1 MEFVLDRRPTQNQR
15 SSTQMH
21 RQTPCA
27 VDNMT
32 QQLEDMQLYQLS
44 EHLHQQ
50 TQGKTVQEDLSC
62 VG

>member
-1 MEFVLDRRPTQNQR
+1 
-15 SSTQMH
+15 MH

-32 QQLEDMQLYQLS
+32 QQLQDMQLYQLS

-50 TQGKTVQEDLSC
+50 TQGKVIQEDLSC
-62 VG
+62 VGQ